1 MGKKSKRRR
10 HKNSKLGCSTC
21 KERRVKCSEDLPSC
35 INCIKHKVKCPY
47 LDYTEDQLEELRQ
60 AKILLQQQQQSD
72 SEDEITNL
80 PIISNSSNK
89 LPLRKIAKPKTKRAR
104 SFPQPNKQALFNEHE
119 DTQMNYSSSN
129 SIISS
134 SNSSSYSNLVNKAQ
148 PVTQNFDNLLNNQF
162 IQHHQQ
168 QQQQQQQQHQPQ
180 PHQVQTQTQLTH
192 PQPPIQNE
200 PLSND
205 HDFSIVYPVYSFSSR
220 EVSVTPFHT
229 NNNNN
234 CLQNAVS
241 LSATFSYT
249 PSKSMD
255 YENILKDTVK
265 QIGPS
270 IRQGTTSLPV
280 IRNLFKTWLNSFI
293 YKAYTKD
300 IMFYCLLN
308 LTTNFLISNCF
319 RDSRKLLLSNK
330 EVENEDIDEDM
341 NVDKASSDKIKLLH
355 IRNECTQQSLKYYSH
370 VIQSLRN
377 ILNNNSDPD
386 LSGSVSY
393 ILSLMSIY
401 DPEATLNST
410 ICFRNGLFSI
420 FNHNYNAI
428 KKSLDPKTLIL
439 LPAHQKLMLNIAMSV
454 YLPSYDPTFL
464 SEYQTLLIRFGE
476 LVFPLLQHY
485 KSTNTSDQTNNHN
498 NFAFLQTNYNHLL
511 NFTNDTLNYYLP
523 QLTENLSNLELQQSL
538 LFEMVYKWVRI
549 FPTKLIKINKKN
561 DPLEKVLYLFF
572 KVFKKSLFAI
582 FPQIKF
588 FFLRDF
594 DSPLMLDLFD
604 SSQDDYNIFHEELE
618 NPINNNLPPE
628 FYEPI
633 INELKTI
640 SGYLIRIITFLQIRL
655 NYLYKVLVYDSN
667 AIEVFKI
674 DDVLQWGKRTTD
686 IKKARSDFKE
696 LSGLN
701 EVFITSFIH
710 QTIKCENYPK
720 EVKPQQQKE
729 EDSNGSDENVDFMT
743 LLPNNTDD
751 YSYDYE
757 YLYKIVLIGDSGVG
771 KSNLLSR
778 FTRNEFNLESR
789 STIGVEFA
797 TRTLEIDGK
806 RVKAQI
812 WDTAGQERYRA
823 ITSAYYRGAVGALIV
838 YDISKT
844 ESYESVS
851 RWLKELKEHADSN
864 IIIELVGNKSDLDHL
879 RAVPS
884 DEAKNFAIENNLLF
898 TEASALS
905 SDNVDLS
912 FHQLLKNIY
921 EMISKHQSLE
931 GNNGSEGGAGNKYPG
946 NTNGPTISLT
956 PAPKEKS
963 KNSGGACC

>member
-1 MGKKSKRRR
+1 MNLFTSSFLQPQEEDEEGKHSSLTRELLSQINNNNNYNNNNNNNNKDSNLQHLIEEDIFLSPYTFNNQYLQPSISSPSSISDLTTTPSSLIYYNQTPSTSLYTNSLFHMADSPDNILPSTVSQQYEMSPNNSSFTNNVLIKSKKPSFNHSISSGSNSTPPTSLSSSSASNINSQLMGKKSKRRR

-743 LLPNNTDD
+743 LLP
-751 YSYDYE
+751 SG
-757 YLYKIVLIGDSGVG
+757 LLIND
-771 KSNLLSR
+771 
-778 FTRNEFNLESR
+778 F
-789 STIGVEFA
+789 
-797 TRTLEIDGK
+797 
-806 RVKAQI
+806 
-812 WDTAGQERYRA
+812 
-823 ITSAYYRGAVGALIV
+823 
-838 YDISKT
+838 
-844 ESYESVS
+844 
-851 RWLKELKEHADSN
+851 
-864 IIIELVGNKSDLDHL
+864 DLRDHL
-879 RAVPS
+879 QPPA
-884 DEAKNFAIENNLLF
+884 
-898 TEASALS
+898 ALP
-905 SDNVDLS
+905 LPP
-912 FHQLLKNIY
+912 QQPLK
-921 EMISKHQSLE
+921 QQQ
-931 GNNGSEGGAGNKYPG
+931 
-946 NTNGPTISLT
+946 
-956 PAPKEKS
+956 
-963 KNSGGACC
+963 